1 MNAKLVISSGKN
13 RGEIYVL
20 SDGETFVGRESSCAI
35 QLNDSSVSRRH
46 CRLTRRGELF
56 FVSDSE
62 SLNGTFVNG
71 EAANETVLQN
81 GDRIAVGDFVLTFYD
96 ADAAETSGSN
106 QVFLDKTEFRLP
118 KNSVQIRLDEA
129 VGAMARDL
137 TALLKISSKINQ
149 IYNVEE
155 LQTELLRQIFEVVP
169 AETGAILL
177 IGEGGEAAEIVGF
190 NHAEKNKIVSVSQ
203 TIVRRVMSEQT
214 VILANDIVEQENFV
228 DAKSLL
234 LTETESLLCVP
245 LVLFE
250 KSTGA
255 IYLTANQRNA
265 NFDENHLRLV
275 TAIAQIAAAAF
286 ENARNFA
293 FLESE
298 NRRLQTQNLTEQNML
313 GESPAMQKVFR
324 FIAKAA
330 PTDANVLITGESGTG
345 KELAA
350 RSIHLNSKRKAAPF
364 VAINCAAL
372 TESLLES
379 ELFGHEKGAFTGAV
393 GQKKGKI
400 EIAESGTLFLD
411 EIGEMALPLQAKIL
425 RVLQEREFERVGG
438 TRTLKAD
445 VRLIA
450 ATNRDLEA
458 EIRTGNF
465 RQDLFYRL
473 NVVQFEMPALRERR
487 EDVLIL
493 AEAFLCKFS
502 RKMNRRIRGISAQAK
517 KLLHAYDYPGN
528 VRELENAIE
537 RAVVLGSSEWIAP
550 EDLPDNFLEI
560 ETEKD
565 YGENGKNT
573 NYHDAIRETKK
584 DLIRK
589 AFSEA
594 RGNYTETAKILD
606 VHPNYLHRLIRN
618 LDIKSELEKKE

>member
-1 MNAKLVISSGKN
+1 LCG
-13 RGEIYVL
+13 
-20 SDGETFVGRESSCAI
+20 I
-35 QLNDSSVSRRH
+35 QLNDASVSRRH
-46 CRLTRRGELF
+46 CRFDKRGERF
-56 FVSDSE
+56 FVSDLE

-71 EAANETVLQN
+71 EAAEETVLQT
-81 GDRIAVGDFVLTFYD
+81 GDRVAVGDFVLTFYD
-96 ADAAETSGSN
+96 ANAAETSGSN

-118 KNSVQIRLDEA
+118 KNSVQIRLEEA

-137 TALLKISSKINQ
+137 TALLQISSKINR

-169 AETGAILL
+169 VETGAILL
-177 IGEGGEAAEIVGF
+177 IDESGETAEIVGF
-190 NHAEKNKIVSVSQ
+190 NRTDKNKIVNVSQ
-203 TIVRRVMSEQT
+203 TVVRQVLNEQT
-214 VILANDIVEQENFV
+214 VILANDIVEQENFA
-228 DAKSLL
+228 DAKSLF
-234 LTETESLLCVP
+234 LTETASLLCVP

-255 IYLTANQRNA
+255 IYLTNQRNA

-275 TAIAQIAAAAF
+275 TAIAQIAAAAI

-293 FLESE
+293 LLESE

-313 GESPAMQKVFR
+313 GESAAMQKVFR
-324 FIAKAA
+324 LIAKAA

-350 RSIHLNSKRKAAPF
+350 RSIHLNSNRKAAPF

-411 EIGEMALPLQAKIL
+411 EIGEMALALQAKIL

-458 EIRTGNF
+458 EIRAGAF

-487 EDVLIL
+487 DDVLIL
-493 AEAFLCKFS
+493 AEAFLGKFS
-502 RKMNRRIRGISAQAK
+502 RKMNRRIRGVSAQAK
-517 KLLHAYDYPGN
+517 KLLLAYDYPGN

-560 ETEKD
+560 ETEKND
-565 YGENGKNT
+565 GEIGKNT

-589 AFSEA
+589 AFAEA
-594 RGNYTETAKILD
+594 RGNYTEAAKVLD

-618 LDIKSELEKKE
+618 LDIKSELEDKE

>member
-1 MNAKLVISSGKN
+1 
-13 RGEIYVL
+13 
-20 SDGETFVGRESSCAI
+20 
-35 QLNDSSVSRRH
+35 
-46 CRLTRRGELF
+46 
-56 FVSDSE
+56 
-62 SLNGTFVNG
+62 
-71 EAANETVLQN
+71 
-81 GDRIAVGDFVLTFYD
+81 
-96 ADAAETSGSN
+96 
-106 QVFLDKTEFRLP
+106 
-118 KNSVQIRLDEA
+118 
-129 VGAMARDL
+129 
-137 TALLKISSKINQ
+137 
-149 IYNVEE
+149 
-155 LQTELLRQIFEVVP
+155 
-169 AETGAILL
+169 
-177 IGEGGEAAEIVGF
+177 
-190 NHAEKNKIVSVSQ
+190 
-203 TIVRRVMSEQT
+203 
-214 VILANDIVEQENFV
+214 
-228 DAKSLL
+228 
-234 LTETESLLCVP
+234 
-245 LVLFE
+245 
-250 KSTGA
+250 
-255 IYLTANQRNA
+255 
-265 NFDENHLRLV
+265 
-275 TAIAQIAAAAF
+275 
-286 ENARNFA
+286 
-293 FLESE
+293 
-298 NRRLQTQNLTEQNML
+298 ML
-313 GESPAMQKVFR
+313 GESAAMQKVFR
-324 FIAKAA
+324 LIAKAA

-411 EIGEMALPLQAKIL
+411 EIGEMALALQAKIL

-458 EIRTGNF
+458 EIRAGAF

-487 EDVLIL
+487 DDVLIL
-493 AEAFLCKFS
+493 AEAFLGKFS
-502 RKMNRRIRGISAQAK
+502 RKMNRRIRGVSAQAK
-517 KLLHAYDYPGN
+517 KLLLAYDYPGN

-560 ETEKD
+560 ETEKND
-565 YGENGKNT
+565 GEIGKNT

-589 AFSEA
+589 AFAEA
-594 RGNYTETAKILD
+594 RGNYTEAAKVLD

-618 LDIKSELEKKE
+618 LDIKSELEDKE

>member
-96 ADAAETSGSN
+96 ADAAEASGSN

>member
-1 MNAKLVISSGKN
+1 
-13 RGEIYVL
+13 
-20 SDGETFVGRESSCAI
+20 
-35 QLNDSSVSRRH
+35 
-46 CRLTRRGELF
+46 
-56 FVSDSE
+56 
-62 SLNGTFVNG
+62 
-71 EAANETVLQN
+71 
-81 GDRIAVGDFVLTFYD
+81 
-96 ADAAETSGSN
+96 
-106 QVFLDKTEFRLP
+106 
-118 KNSVQIRLDEA
+118 
-129 VGAMARDL
+129 
-137 TALLKISSKINQ
+137 
-149 IYNVEE
+149 
-155 LQTELLRQIFEVVP
+155 
-169 AETGAILL
+169 
-177 IGEGGEAAEIVGF
+177 
-190 NHAEKNKIVSVSQ
+190 
-203 TIVRRVMSEQT
+203 
-214 VILANDIVEQENFV
+214 
-228 DAKSLL
+228 
-234 LTETESLLCVP
+234 
-245 LVLFE
+245 LFE

-255 IYLTANQRNA
+255 IYLTNQRNA

-275 TAIAQIAAAAF
+275 TAIAQIAAAAI

-293 FLESE
+293 LLESE

-313 GESPAMQKVFR
+313 GESAAMQKVFR
-324 FIAKAA
+324 LIAKAA

-411 EIGEMALPLQAKIL
+411 EIGEMALALQAKIL

-458 EIRTGNF
+458 EIRAGAF

-487 EDVLIL
+487 DDVLIL
-493 AEAFLCKFS
+493 AEAFLGKFS
-502 RKMNRRIRGISAQAK
+502 RKMNRRIRGVSAQAK
-517 KLLHAYDYPGN
+517 KLLLAYDYPGN

-560 ETEKD
+560 ETEKND
-565 YGENGKNT
+565 GEIGKNI

-589 AFSEA
+589 AFAEA
-594 RGNYTETAKILD
+594 RGNYTEAAKVLD

-618 LDIKSELEKKE
+618 LDIKSELEDKE

>member
-1 MNAKLVISSGKN
+1 
-13 RGEIYVL
+13 
-20 SDGETFVGRESSCAI
+20 
-35 QLNDSSVSRRH
+35 
-46 CRLTRRGELF
+46 
-56 FVSDSE
+56 
-62 SLNGTFVNG
+62 
-71 EAANETVLQN
+71 
-81 GDRIAVGDFVLTFYD
+81 
-96 ADAAETSGSN
+96 
-106 QVFLDKTEFRLP
+106 
-118 KNSVQIRLDEA
+118 
-129 VGAMARDL
+129 
-137 TALLKISSKINQ
+137 
-149 IYNVEE
+149 
-155 LQTELLRQIFEVVP
+155 
-169 AETGAILL
+169 
-177 IGEGGEAAEIVGF
+177 
-190 NHAEKNKIVSVSQ
+190 
-203 TIVRRVMSEQT
+203 
-214 VILANDIVEQENFV
+214 
-228 DAKSLL
+228 
-234 LTETESLLCVP
+234 
-245 LVLFE
+245 
-250 KSTGA
+250 
-255 IYLTANQRNA
+255 
-265 NFDENHLRLV
+265 
-275 TAIAQIAAAAF
+275 
-286 ENARNFA
+286 
-293 FLESE
+293 
-298 NRRLQTQNLTEQNML
+298 
-313 GESPAMQKVFR
+313 
-324 FIAKAA
+324 
-330 PTDANVLITGESGTG
+330 
-345 KELAA
+345 
-350 RSIHLNSKRKAAPF
+350 
-364 VAINCAAL
+364 
-372 TESLLES
+372 
-379 ELFGHEKGAFTGAV
+379 
-393 GQKKGKI
+393 
-400 EIAESGTLFLD
+400 
-411 EIGEMALPLQAKIL
+411 MALPLQAKIL

>member
-96 ADAAETSGSN
+96 ADAAEASGSN

-393 GQKKGKI
+393 GQKK
-400 EIAESGTLFLD
+400 
-411 EIGEMALPLQAKIL
+411 
-425 RVLQEREFERVGG
+425 
-438 TRTLKAD
+438 
-445 VRLIA
+445 
-450 ATNRDLEA
+450 
-458 EIRTGNF
+458 
-465 RQDLFYRL
+465 
-473 NVVQFEMPALRERR
+473 
-487 EDVLIL
+487 
-493 AEAFLCKFS
+493 
-502 RKMNRRIRGISAQAK
+502 
-517 KLLHAYDYPGN
+517 
-528 VRELENAIE
+528 
-537 RAVVLGSSEWIAP
+537 
-550 EDLPDNFLEI
+550 
-560 ETEKD
+560 EK
-565 YGENGKNT
+565 
-573 NYHDAIRETKK
+573 
-584 DLIRK
+584 
-589 AFSEA
+589 
-594 RGNYTETAKILD
+594 
-606 VHPNYLHRLIRN
+606 
-618 LDIKSELEKKE
+618 